1 MWLLPSEG
9 PLAWL
14 RTLTGLRGLPF
25 NFEHSR
31 AINHPIRC
39 CGSGWVS
46 GWEGCAEGC
55 SNHRALPSR
64 ESGSKA
70 CPALQQQPQVEGG
83 DPWPRAPQLLFP
95 QPFTCSVT
103 GCTAQRLLEEE
114 AAGKAVCVAGQLWG
128 GSVGLSSR
136 HSSAVHALRSRASNG
151 KRLLSVTVNQIGE
164 IRGLFA

>member
-1 MWLLPSEG
+1 MAG
-9 PLAWL
+9 KVVL
-14 RTLTGLRGLPF
+14 RDAPTIRPF
-25 NFEHSR
+25 Q
-31 AINHPIRC
+31 
-39 CGSGWVS
+39 
-46 GWEGCAEGC
+46 AEKVAPKP
-55 SNHRALPSR
+55 ALPYSSSPR
-64 ESGSKA
+64 WR
-70 CPALQQQPQVEGG
+70 GG